1 MDNWKES
8 TSIVTG
14 AGSGIGRALAKAIA
28 ERGGRVTVAD
38 IDLAAAQAVAAE
50 CGGAAAA
57 VKLDV
62 RDAAAFKRCVEDVVK
77 QHGRLD
83 ALFNNAGIGVAGEAY
98 EIPAEAWERI
108 IDINIRG
115 TLNGVAAAYPQMVQ
129 QRSGHIVNTASL
141 AGLGPAPLLAPYS
154 MTKHAIVGLSHS
166 LRIEAAAYGVRV
178 SVLCPASVETPMLD
192 APPPADI
199 QDMPWTPNVRRFLT
213 RLAGPPYPAGKFAAE
228 ALRGVEQNAATIVEP
243 ARARLV
249 WYLGRLAPGLVEKA
263 SLGAVATEREYRAK

>member
-1 MDNWKES
+1 MDKWNG
-8 TSIVTG
+8 TTTIITG
-14 AGSGIGRALAKAIA
+14 GGSGIGRALARAIA
-28 ERGGRVTVAD
+28 ARGGHVTVAD

-50 CGGAAAA
+50 CGGGAAA

-62 RDAAAFKRCVEDVVK
+62 RDAKAFQQCVDGVIQK
-77 QHGRLD
+77 HGRLD
-83 ALFNNAGIGVAGEAY
+83 TLFNNAGIGIAGEVY
-98 EIPAEAWERI
+98 EIPAEAWQRI

-115 TLNGVAAAYPQMVQ
+115 TLNGVAAAYPHMVKQ
-129 QRSGHIVNTASL
+129 GSGHIVNTASL

-199 QDMPWTPNVRRFLT
+199 KDMPWTPDVRRFLT
-213 RLAGPPYPAGKFAAE
+213 KLAGPPYPADKFAAE
-228 ALRGVEQNAATIVEP
+228 ALRGVEKNAATIVAP
-243 ARARLV
+243 ARARMV
-249 WYLGRLAPGLVEKA
+249 WYLGRLAPGLVEAA
-263 SLGAVATEREYRAK
+263 SKSAVASERASRV